1 MEHMIFDGKNPHI
14 FQIDQVFSQVYPAS
28 DCTKWAKIFKSSVRE
43 RSNHPL
49 DGTTGFDDAYYMG
62 IYIYIYIWI
71 SLSLYIYIKY
81 VYAYIYIYLYTYW

>member
-62 IYIYIYIWI
+62 IYIYIYE
-71 SLSLYIYIKY
+71 SLSIYKVCVCIYIF
-81 VYAYIYIYLYTYW
+81 IYILIIHNQ

>member
-28 DCTKWAKIFKSSVRE
+28 DCTKWAKIFKCSVRE

-62 IYIYIYIWI
+62 IYIYI
-71 SLSLYIYIKY
+71 
-81 VYAYIYIYLYTYW
+81 

>member
-43 RSNHPL
+43 RSDHPL

-62 IYIYIYIWI
+62 IYIYIYE
-71 SLSLYIYIKY
+71 SLSIYIKY
-81 VYAYIYIYLYTYW
+81 VYAYIYIFIYILIIHNQ